1 LLAIF
6 SEAFSG
12 GVPGYSTRRE
22 AGKAAYQQ
30 DEQQDNTRLFEA
42 GTTQER
48 NVAHRRGSVQSGI
61 QVVRFHVWQDLTAE
75 IDDGLAPLHA
85 TVTLEMTN
93 EWYANLSKPGGSIK
107 IETARSAEII
117 EAKLLVYQ
125 AHYGLG
131 LGQPGSK
138 QLQFMM
144 SPTPLCVRL
153 SGSET
158 VRGTAKMKFG
168 ERYVSIELPET
179 KVIFTR

>member
-1 LLAIF
+1 
-6 SEAFSG
+6 
-12 GVPGYSTRRE
+12 
-22 AGKAAYQQ
+22 
-30 DEQQDNTRLFEA
+30 
-42 GTTQER
+42 
-48 NVAHRRGSVQSGI
+48 
-61 QVVRFHVWQDLTAE
+61 
-75 IDDGLAPLHA
+75 
-85 TVTLEMTN
+85 M
-93 EWYANLSKPGGSIK
+93 
-107 IETARSAEII
+107 
-117 EAKLLVYQ
+117 YQ

-131 LGQPGSK
+131 LGQSGSK